1 VRYRD
6 RRFLIPEKGLEV
18 SSNNQGKGEE
28 LMEVSAVNCGEVAV
42 VDEISSGRAGTGY
55 EYLGAAAAGAVCNAK
70 IRGWGASGPGVFFT
84 REPRRRT
91 RPAARQTSAPGTT
104 EDPALWYG
112 DPAFPLTGG
121 LEPISVRLDKKIDRQ
136 GRRLL
141 WIEERGR
148 P

>member
-1 VRYRD
+1 
-6 RRFLIPEKGLEV
+6 
-18 SSNNQGKGEE
+18 
-28 LMEVSAVNCGEVAV
+28 MEVSAVNCGEVAV

-55 EYLGAAAAGAVCNAK
+55 EYLGA
-70 IRGWGASGPGVFFT
+70 SGPGVFFT

-91 RPAARQTSAPGTT
+91 GPAARQTSAPGTT

-141 WIEERGR
+141 WIEEQGR